1 MNRALLQWKLMW
13 QYLVWTATMILNTP
27 EYEDFCKRQ
36 MADDRLS
43 YEEACRI
50 YESLHREALT
60 LGAISS
66 ANIWD
71 GFEVDLRVAK
81 ALNGMLP

>member
-1 MNRALLQWKLMW
+1 MVS
-13 QYLVWTATMILNTP
+13 VWNAAMIQHTP
-27 EYEDFCKRQ
+27 KYDEYCRRQ
-36 MADDRLS
+36 MAEHKLS

-50 YESLHREALT
+50 YESLHQEALQ

-71 GFEVDLRVAK
+71 GFEVDLRIAK
-81 ALNGMLP
+81 AINGMLS

>member
-1 MNRALLQWKLMW
+1 
-13 QYLVWTATMILNTP
+13 MIVNTP
-27 EYEDFCKRQ
+27 EYEEFRRKQ
-36 MADDRLS
+36 MTEDRLS

-50 YESLHREALT
+50 YESLHQEALA

-81 ALNGMLP
+81 AINGMLS

>member
-1 MNRALLQWKLMW
+1 
-13 QYLVWTATMILNTP
+13 MILNTP
-27 EYEDFCKRQ
+27 EFEEFCKRQ
-36 MADDRLS
+36 MASDTLS

-60 LGAISS
+60 LGAISA

-71 GFEVDLRVAK
+71 GFDVDLRVAK
-81 ALNGMLP
+81 ALNGMSP

>member
-1 MNRALLQWKLMW
+1 
-13 QYLVWTATMILNTP
+13 MILNTP
-27 EYEDFCKRQ
+27 EFEEFCRKQ
-36 MADDRLS
+36 MADDKLS
-43 YEEACRI
+43 YEEARRI

-71 GFEVDLRVAK
+71 GFDVDLRVAK
-81 ALNGMLP
+81 AINGMRP